1 MGIVGHLYD
10 QVINVL
16 AYLLQD
22 DCLRHGE
29 LEERERGDQHR
40 KLAVLS

>member
-1 MGIVGHLYD
+1 MVGHLYD

-22 DCLRHGE
+22 DCLRPSE
-29 LEERERGDQHR
+29 LEEGERG
-40 KLAVLS
+40 ASTES